1 MQAKVRILMQL
12 LLSRMKDLST
22 IVMISG
28 RVVVAPAAGQEV
40 KVQRNKW
47 EEQIVNSVQFA
58 EKVLIQHNVWC

>member
-1 MQAKVRILMQL
+1 MQEKVRILMQL

-22 IVMISG
+22 IVMISV
-28 RVVVAPAAGQEV
+28 RVVVALAAGQEV

-47 EEQIVNSVQFA
+47 EEQIVSSVQFA